1 VRKFKYAEI
10 KNQVCLTIPQED
22 AMQDQERTQF
32 TYTDKC
38 PLRYALDKIGG
49 KWKIPI
55 LWELNINNTMR
66 FNQLK
71 KEIHGI
77 TNAMLST
84 NLQELIHDGIVERVQ
99 YNEMPVRVEYFLTDA
114 GKELFPILS
123 QLSEWGEQQQ
133 ASTTATLNCIK

>member
-1 VRKFKYAEI
+1 MEPVSHE
-10 KNQVCLTIPQED
+10 
-22 AMQDQERTQF
+22 

-55 LWELNINNTMR
+55 LWMLNIHGTMR

-77 TNAMLST
+77 TNAMLAGS
-84 NLQELIHDGIVERVQ
+84 LQELMEDGLVERVQ
-99 YNEMPVRVEYFLTDA
+99 YNEMPLRVEYFLTEA
-114 GKELFPILS
+114 GTALFPILS
-123 QLSEWGEQQQ
+123 QITEWGKEQQ
-133 ASTTATLNCIK
+133 KK